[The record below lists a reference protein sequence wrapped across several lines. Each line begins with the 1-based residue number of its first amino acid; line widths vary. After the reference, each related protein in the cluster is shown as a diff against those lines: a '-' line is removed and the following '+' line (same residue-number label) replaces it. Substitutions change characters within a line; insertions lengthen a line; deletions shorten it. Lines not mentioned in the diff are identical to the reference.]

1 MRKFTDE
8 SGREWIAGTAREKT
22 MRHHSLYYL
31 VFKSAAGGEDEYPV
45 PEIRWQTAATGDR
58 TLRTMSEFDLRRR
71 LKGALVR
78 NAAV

>member
-8 SGREWIAGTAREKT
+8 TGSEWIATTEREKT
-22 MRHHSLYYL
+22 VRHHSLYYL
-31 VFKSAAGGEDEYPV
+31 VFKPATGGDEYPV

-78 NAAV
+78 NTAD